1 VTAFALPPYPEPP
14 KKPWGNGPDTT
25 YYSNR
30 WPGVTAESV
39 AAFKVEID
47 KWAAACAEWRK
58 ARAALID
65 AAAKML
71 TDAGFPQSALLDT
84 GRTKNHRPVRKS
96 VALREQLA
104 EFVPNGGSS
113 IFAYSTPSTH
123 YEERWLAEAVHRERE
138 ATVTKQADERQSRAV
153 AWLLARGK
161 VIGTDF
167 TVGNAI
173 GVATDIRSEEECEK
187 VVKSGEIM
195 SFDGEDYCEDC
206 PGWRPG
212 NHRCECGN
220 RRVSLTWEGDW
231 ESGYARAEAY

>member
-1 VTAFALPPYPEPP
+1 MSAFALPPYPEPP
-14 KKPWGNGPDTT
+14 KKPWGNKHDGLLGS
-25 YYSNR
+25 Y

-39 AAFKVEID
+39 AA
-47 KWAAACAEWRK
+47 KWEAAVRDWHI
-58 ARAALID
+58 ARSRLATE
-65 AAAKML
+65 AAKML
-71 TDAGFPQSALLDT
+71 TDAGFPSSASIDT
-84 GRTKNHRPVRKS
+84 GKRRRGLPVR
-96 VALREQLA
+96 VAVSLKDRLFDFIPREPHAIL
-104 EFVPNGGSS
+104 G
-113 IFAYSTPSTH
+113 YSKPSTF
-123 YEERWLAEAVHRERE
+123 YEEKWLNEAVQRARE
-138 ATVTKQADERQSRAV
+138 AEVTKQADERQSRAV